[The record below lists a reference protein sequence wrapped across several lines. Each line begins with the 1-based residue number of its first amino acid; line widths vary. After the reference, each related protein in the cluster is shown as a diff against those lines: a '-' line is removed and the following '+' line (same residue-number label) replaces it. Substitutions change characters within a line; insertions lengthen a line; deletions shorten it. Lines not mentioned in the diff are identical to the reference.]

1 MLCGTRLSCAA
12 DLSSVN
18 EASQTCMLHWS
29 RDVVRL
35 CKCQVTAVWC
45 RQEMQA
51 EVEALQTASQLR
63 QQFQQWNKEVPWT
76 MHVPGPDMAHV

>member
-1 MLCGTRLSCAA
+1 
-12 DLSSVN
+12 
-18 EASQTCMLHWS
+18 
-29 RDVVRL
+29 
-35 CKCQVTAVWC
+35 
-45 RQEMQA
+45 MQA

>member
-35 CKCQVTAVWC
+35 VQMSSDSCLVQARDAGRGGGPADSKPAAAAVPT
-45 RQEMQA
+45 
-51 EVEALQTASQLR
+51 VEQRGALDHACA
-63 QQFQQWNKEVPWT
+63 WP
-76 MHVPGPDMAHV
+76 